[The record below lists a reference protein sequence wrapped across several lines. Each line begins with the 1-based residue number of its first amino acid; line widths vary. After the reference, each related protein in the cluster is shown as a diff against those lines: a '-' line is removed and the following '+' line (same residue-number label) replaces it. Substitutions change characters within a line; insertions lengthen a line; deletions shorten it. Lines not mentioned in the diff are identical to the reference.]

1 MLPLDPHDSG
11 LGGCQAWNL
20 LGGDPHQG
28 WDLGQG
34 GCCRA
39 DPPDWQELKLI
50 KLSFHFTVTSPAL
63 VIVRNGL
70 R

>member
-11 LGGCQAWNL
+11 LGRGQAWNL
-20 LGGDPHQG
+20 LGGDPHQVR
-28 WDLGQG
+28 DLGQG

-50 KLSFHFTVTSPAL
+50 ELSFHFSVTSPAFIL
-63 VIVRNGL
+63 V
-70 R
+70 